1 MPCMCVTRVIVS
13 LVNNLYGKHE
23 RCWFILAKIS
33 VFYESEAWTNFW
45 SHLTSDFEKT
55 FFYKVVRFCVYINP
69 VKF

>member
-23 RCWFILAKIS
+23 KCWFTLDKIS

-55 FFYKVVRFCVYINP
+55 FFRSERASCRERVCQYV
-69 VKF
+69 